1 MSLEQLEE
9 ILNSGK
15 IKEKDLE
22 IVKTRYGYYNDN
34 KPLSMQEV
42 ADIFGYSSKQTISDA
57 EERTMKKLRSV
68 FISPR
73 NKKDFHIFNG
83 YNTLK

>member
-34 KPLSMQEV
+34 KPLLMQEV

-57 EERTMKKLRSV
+57 EERTIKKLREIKKI
-68 FISPR
+68 FIYLMGIIHL
-73 NKKDFHIFNG
+73 NNII
-83 YNTLK
+83 

>member
-34 KPLSMQEV
+34 KPLFMQEV

-57 EERTMKKLRSV
+57 EERTMKKLREIKKI
-68 FISPR
+68 FIYLMGIIHL
-73 NKKDFHIFNG
+73 NNII
-83 YNTLK
+83 

>member
-1 MSLEQLEE
+1 
-9 ILNSGK
+9 
-15 IKEKDLE
+15 
-22 IVKTRYGYYNDN
+22 
-34 KPLSMQEV
+34 MQEV

-57 EERTMKKLRSV
+57 EEKKKKKLRSV